1 MGMRLFYVT
10 VFVIFFKAEVWVAIR
25 GFAVFFEGVS
35 KKLRFSCGVFVVKV
49 WWIAW

>member
-10 VFVIFFKAEVWVAIR
+10 VFVIFFWER
-25 GFAVFFEGVS
+25 GCAAVGDFAVFLRGVVE
-35 KKLRFSCGVFVVKV
+35 KLRFSCGVFVVKV

>member
-10 VFVIFFKAEVWVAIR
+10 VFVFFFRGGGGVAIR
-25 GFAVFFEGVS
+25 GFAVFLRGFWE
-35 KKLRFSCGVFVVKV
+35 KLRFSCGVFVVKV